1 MNRELYQELILEHF
15 RSPRCKRPLAL
26 SDPGV
31 FALQNPHC
39 GDQILLRAIELDQGR
54 LRWEHNA
61 SGCAASVAST
71 SILCE
76 QLQGL
81 EAGESRVQIQAFL
94 SALRSPVNANFP
106 LDAPSLLP
114 EAMQGNLELE
124 ALLLF
129 RSNAARQFCV
139 SLAWSCAENALAA
152 L

>member
-15 RSPRCKRPLAL
+15 RSPRFKQALAI

-31 FALQNPHC
+31 FTLQNPHC
-39 GDQILLRAIELDQGR
+39 GDQVILRAIELDEGR

-71 SILCE
+71 SMLCE

-81 EAGESRVQIQAFL
+81 EVGEARVQIEAFL
-94 SALRSPVNANFP
+94 NALRSPVNANSP
-106 LDAPSLLP
+106 LDASSMLP

-139 SLAWSCAENALAA
+139 SLAWTCAENALAA